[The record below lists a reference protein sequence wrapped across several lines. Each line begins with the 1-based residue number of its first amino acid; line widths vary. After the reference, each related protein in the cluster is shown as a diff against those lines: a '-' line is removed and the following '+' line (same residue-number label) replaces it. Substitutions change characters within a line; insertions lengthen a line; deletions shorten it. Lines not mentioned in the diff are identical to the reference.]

1 MCSSLA
7 LSGLRLRPTS
17 HFFLFH
23 ALGPYRGQAPTGAW
37 YVGSGS
43 RLADFGRHMT
53 TTEAFMAEFHTQ
65 ID

>member
-7 LSGLRLRPTS
+7 LSGLRFRSTS

-43 RLADFGRHMT
+43 SLA
-53 TTEAFMAEFHTQ
+53 
-65 ID
+65 